1 METDTNIK
9 KSKNQYQILKNR
21 KLSFK
26 ASDLSKHPIKNLQ
39 STINILTDKE
49 DNEKENMK
57 EVPELSNQRK
67 PLRHSFPGGF
77 SKSNKGKEKDI
88 RDQSNTDRNKPSS
101 GGGDSDSSSSSDEED
116 LNPRKSWHLKA

>member
-39 STINILTDKE
+39 STINILTDKKNNKEE
-49 DNEKENMK
+49 DTE
-57 EVPELSNQRK
+57 EVPKPSNQK
-67 PLRHSFPGGF
+67 KSSGPSFPDGS
-77 SKSNKGKEKDI
+77 SKPNKRKGKD
-88 RDQSNTDRNKPSS
+88 T
-101 GGGDSDSSSSSDEED
+101 GD
-116 LNPRKSWHLKA
+116 